1 MLLRDGRWLYS
12 YFEHR
17 LDAAHYSAD
26 PIDAFVPI
34 ADVERL
40 MEAWILQAPTPKA
53 LPFVSPVRAEIDAAN
68 RVRDNLLQST
78 SWKITAPLRAI
89 ASGLHTL
96 YAFAN
101 KPRCLGRRKKTDGRA
116 FVDMKKSP
124 LKSLVRISPRRP
136 DWHDDGYVIVSA

>member
-1 MLLRDGRWLYS
+1 
-12 YFEHR
+12 
-17 LDAAHYSAD
+17 
-26 PIDAFVPI
+26 
-34 ADVERL
+34 

-96 YAFAN
+96 YASAN
-101 KPRCLGRRKKTDGRA
+101 NHAAWEGEKK
-116 FVDMKKSP
+116 
-124 LKSLVRISPRRP
+124 LKDAPSRI
-136 DWHDDGYVIVSA
+136 